1 MLIEGVICDY
11 VRKVGRGNELLFRP
25 EAVSALEYVKLKWQL
40 VLVSALPQGNVQEVI
55 EILRSE
61 GIEADAVY
69 RINEPANTLK
79 KGEWGLDYTQ
89 IYHDFH
95 IGYNHIGHNSP
106 KTQCLVVTAL
116 NADISE
122 TNSLTSGR
130 NLLKSHAVRLPVPCL
145 EAPSPPIT
153 VLLPHL
159 ALQEKGSASLV
170 LLSLVLNNMS
180 QGDGFEAG
188 YKQLS
193 YEWAGKVTSFPYSKL
208 WMGTYEAKE
217 QARHIAKTAASDPA
231 LLLVLKGRHLKPN
244 FPAFLRRPR
253 TPAKQ

>member
-11 VRKVGRGNELLFRP
+11 VRKAGRGKELLFRP

-40 VLVSALPQGNVQEVI
+40 VLVSALPQGNVQDII
-55 EILRSE
+55 EILKSE

-95 IGYNHIGHNSP
+95 IGHSSHNSP

-116 NADISE
+116 NTDISE

-130 NLLKSHAVRLPVPCL
+130 NLLKSHAARLPVPCL

-159 ALQEKGSASLV
+159 ALKEKGSASLV

-180 QGDGFEAG
+180 QSDGFEAG

-193 YEWAGKVTSFPYSKL
+193 YEWAWKVTSFPYSKL
-208 WMGTYEAKE
+208 WLGTYEAKE
-217 QARHIAKTAASDPA
+217 QAIHIAKTAESDPA

-244 FPAFLRRPR
+244 CQISLRRPH